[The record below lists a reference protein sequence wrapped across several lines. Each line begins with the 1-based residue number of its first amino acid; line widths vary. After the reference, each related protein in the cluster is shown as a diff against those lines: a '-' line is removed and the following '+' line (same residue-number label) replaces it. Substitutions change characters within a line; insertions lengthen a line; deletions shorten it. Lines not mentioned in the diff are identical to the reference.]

1 MKWHI
6 VTGEYPPQPG
16 GVSDYTRVVAHGL
29 VAAGDAVHIWAP
41 RTDQPELA
49 DRDITVHRM
58 AGRFGAQAI
67 RQLDTDLAA
76 AGAGKL
82 LIQYVP
88 QAFGW
93 KGMNLPFCF
102 WLYARR
108 KLAPTVMFHEVMYP
122 LERGR
127 ALRENLLGAVSCM
140 MAALAARAAAR
151 IFVATPLWQEIL
163 ATRVN
168 VSRPS
173 AWLPLPST
181 IPVIRDEAGVLEV
194 RRRLGVANGILVGHF
209 SSYPAP
215 TRPLLERLIPRALRS
230 NASLSAILIGADSE
244 ACRAAIAANAPEL
257 ASRVHATG
265 RLASAD
271 LSRHLAACDLM
282 LQLYPDGACARRTT
296 LIAAIAHGRP
306 VVSTAGRATEA
317 LWAQSGAIA
326 LAGAADEA
334 AIGETLAEVA
344 ADPDLRARYARAA
357 GALYRDRF
365 DVRHTITMLRDN
377 PCGSQ

>member
-16 GVSDYTRVVAHGL
+16 GVSDYTRVVANGL
-29 VAAGDAVHIWAP
+29 AAAGDAVHVWAP
-41 RTDQPELA
+41 HTDRPELV
-49 DRDITVHRM
+49 DRGITVHRM
-58 AGRFGAQAI
+58 TGRFGARAI
-67 RQLDTDLAA
+67 RRLDTELAA
-76 AGAGKL
+76 AGAGHL

-93 KGMNLPFCF
+93 KGMNLPFCI

-127 ALRENLLGAVSCM
+127 ALRENLLGAVSCA

-151 IFVATPLWQEIL
+151 IFVSTPLWQEIL
-163 ATRVN
+163 RTRVK

-181 IPVIRDEAGVLEV
+181 VPVMRDEAGVLEV
-194 RRRLGVANGILVGHF
+194 RRRVGVGTGTLVGHF
-209 SSYPAP
+209 SSYPEA
-215 TRPLLERLIPRALRS
+215 TRQLLERLIPRALS
-230 NASLSAILIGADSE
+230 GNATLAVILTGTGSE
-244 ACRAAIAANAPEL
+244 ACRAAIAANAPDL

-265 RLASAD
+265 RLDLAD
-271 LSRHLAACDLM
+271 LSRHLTACDLM

-306 VVSTAGRATEA
+306 VVSAAGRATES
-317 LWAQSGAIA
+317 LWTQSGAIA
-326 LAGAADEA
+326 IADAADEA
-334 AIGETLAEVA
+334 AIGDAIARLT
-344 ADPDLRARYARAA
+344 ADPALRARYATAA
-357 GALYRDRF
+357 LALYRDRF
-365 DVRHTITMLRDN
+365 DVRHTIAMLRDTQ
-377 PCGSQ
+377 CVSQ